1 MIGLTLVGS
10 VALIFGWLTARRIT
24 APIQTMAEFT
34 RRMKQAPSLAEKIK
48 IVGDLSDHKT
58 YTSVNKQYKQMQEA
72 KKLLMRRHQLSQ
84 TRKNA
89 DKNSD
94 LSQVSAQRQES
105 ERVLAE
111 PLLASET
118 TEIKPG
124 QELKHINAWTEAH
137 DEIDE
142 LKKIFFGFM
151 KRWVENDCIQ
161 KEVNALNLH
170 ERHPDEE
177 PFKLMTQNDKVLARE
192 LY

>member
-1 MIGLTLVGS
+1 M
-10 VALIFGWLTARRIT
+10 ALIFGWFTARRIT

-48 IVGDLSDHKT
+48 IVGDLSEHKT
-58 YTSVNKQYKQMQEA
+58 YTSVNKQYTQMQVA

-84 TRKNA
+84 NRNNV

-94 LSQVSAQRQES
+94 SSQVSAQQRQES

-111 PLLASET
+111 PLLASKT

-124 QELKHINAWTEAH
+124 QELKYINAWTEAH

-151 KRWVENDCIQ
+151 KRWVENDSIQ
-161 KEVNALNLH
+161 KEVNTLNLQ